1 MTIAPAPVSR
11 GLWSTSVRRRTA
23 FGLILRAGVVC
34 VGFLATAGCNS
45 GYQEKVIVA
54 KEIAPLERA
63 RQMLQRYAEG
73 QPVGSDFM
81 GFTLLEEEIAKTNP
95 DQAGPIGDALAAIE
109 KAMLRP
115 AEVKAIAR
123 RALADLDKTAPAR

>member
-11 GLWSTSVRRRTA
+11 GLRSEPVRGRT
-23 FGLILRAGVVC
+23 GLAVLGVGIVC
-34 VGFLATAGCNS
+34 GGFFATAGCNT
-45 GYQEKVIVA
+45 GYQEQVIVA

-81 GFTLLEEEIAKTNP
+81 GFTLLKEEITKTNP
-95 DQAGPIGDALAAIE
+95 DQAGPVGDALAAIE
-109 KAMLRP
+109 KVMLRP